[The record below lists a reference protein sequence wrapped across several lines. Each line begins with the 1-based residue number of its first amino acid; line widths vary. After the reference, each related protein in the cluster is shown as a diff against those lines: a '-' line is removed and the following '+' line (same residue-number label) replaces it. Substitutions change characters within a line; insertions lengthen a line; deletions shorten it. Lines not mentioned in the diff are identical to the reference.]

1 MSEFAITITMG
12 LWFGIL
18 TSISPCPL
26 ATNIAAISYISKK
39 IESPKAVFWSGLLYT
54 LGRSFTYIIL
64 ASLLV
69 ASLLSIPKISFFL
82 QANMRII
89 LGPLLIITGLFLL
102 EIIRLKF
109 GEGKFLAHLKEKA
122 QNYGAGGSFLLGIL
136 FALSFCPVSAALFF
150 GSLIPLAIQYNSGFI
165 LPLSYGVGTALPVV
179 AFAILLSIG
188 MHSVSKWF
196 NIVTKAEIWV
206 RRATGVI
213 FIVVGC
219 YYTYQYFT

>member
-1 MSEFAITITMG
+1 MG
-12 LWFGIL
+12 TWFGIL

-39 IESPKAVFWSGLLYT
+39 IDSPKAVFWSGLLYT

-64 ASLLV
+64 GSLLV

-82 QANMRII
+82 QANMHIV
-89 LGPLLIITGLFLL
+89 LGPILIVTGLFLL
-102 EIIRLKF
+102 EIITLKF
-109 GEGKFLAHLKEKA
+109 GEGKFLARMKDKA
-122 QNYGAGGSFLLGIL
+122 QNYGTGGSFLLGIL

-150 GSLIPLAIQYNSGFI
+150 GSLIPLAIKYNSGLI
-165 LPLSYGVGTALPVV
+165 LPFFYGAGTALPVI
-179 AFAILLSIG
+179 AFAFLITIG

-213 FIVVGC
+213 FISVGC
-219 YYTYQYFT
+219 YYIYQYIN